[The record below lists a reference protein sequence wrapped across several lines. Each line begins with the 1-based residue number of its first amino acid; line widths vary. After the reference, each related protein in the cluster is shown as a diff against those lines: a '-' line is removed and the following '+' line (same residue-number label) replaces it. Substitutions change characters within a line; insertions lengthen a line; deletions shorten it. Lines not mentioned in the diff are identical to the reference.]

1 MITCINCQARQ
12 LDGTIFC
19 AECGASL
26 VPARKH
32 ETTASLG
39 LRGDAWMVAP
49 VITPVP
55 EPIVTDTPALMLV
68 VINSGRRIAL
78 DVSDDLLI
86 GRRDETR
93 GIYPDIDLGPDGGY
107 DAGVSRRHAILS
119 HKEGTYLVEDLGSAN
134 GTFVNGKRLTPQT
147 LCPIGHGDELRCSTL
162 VLRVE
167 IRR

>member
-26 VPARKH
+26 VPTRRH

-39 LRGDAWMVAP
+39 QRGDVWTPAP

-55 EPIVTDTPALMLV
+55 EPPATDAPALTLV
-68 VINSGRRIAL
+68 VINSGRRIPL

-86 GRRDETR
+86 GRRDEQR
-93 GIYPDIDLGPDGGY
+93 GIYPDIDLGLDGGY

-119 HKEGTYLVEDLGSAN
+119 HKEGTYRVEDLGSAN
-134 GTFVNGKRLTPQT
+134 GTFVNGKRLSPQT
-147 LCPIGHGDELRCSTL
+147 LATIAHGDELRCATL

-167 IRR
+167 MRR